1 MICWVSLLCI
11 SASEMYRK
19 IQWCEIQVCAGI
31 TELRRQN
38 HQHPRHAKM
47 RRDRQTREAR
57 QEKVQKMRREVQKKR
72 FQEVPADHTRDFSR
86 CGVCEHSLLLEKNN
100 GEKELSFHFFARQ
113 QQYYY
118 YCIVRFDSTPVGIEY
133 HTTAYYHAIH
143 PPPNVD
149 PRGSCHQRPKPIND
163 VVVTR
168 YLWIRDVTT
177 PRFRTRIGVD
187 ACYRTWNIRDRSQGN
202 EDDEDNEGP
211 FSER

>member
-1 MICWVSLLCI
+1 
-11 SASEMYRK
+11 MYRK

-57 QEKVQKMRREVQKKR
+57 QEKVPAKNEAGSSEEK
-72 FQEVPADHTRDFSR
+72 VPGSSGDQYRDFSR

-100 GEKELSFHFFARQ
+100 GESRTRVASEREHHTTFLLATTT
-113 QQYYY
+113 YY
-118 YCIVRFDSTPVGIEY
+118 YCISIPLRSIEY

-163 VVVTR
+163 VVVTQYR
-168 YLWIRDVTT
+168 CRDVAT